1 MLELK
6 NISKVYKTKSISQ
19 TALSNIK
26 ISLRKCEF
34 LSILG
39 PSGSG
44 KTTLLN
50 IIGGLDKYTS
60 GDLIVDG
67 VSTKDF
73 KDSDWDTYR
82 NHRVGF
88 VFQSYN
94 LIAHQTVLKNVELA
108 LTLGGVGKK
117 ERERRAKEALA
128 KVGLSRHLKKRPNE
142 LSGGQMQRVAIARA
156 IVNNPDIILADE
168 PTGALDSLTSIQIME
183 ILKEISQTKL
193 VVMVTHN
200 PELAEKYSSRIV
212 NIVDGKIIK
221 DTNPYENKV
230 EKKSKIKKKKTS
242 MNFIRALSLSFNNLL
257 TKKGRT
263 LLTSFAGSIGIIGI
277 ALILSLSNGV
287 DNYINK
293 TERETLDSYPLTIKK
308 EHVDANIFNM
318 EVKKTSTH
326 ENDKVYASSEIN
338 NMVNQLKNT
347 THKNNLSKLKEYLDK
362 NDEVKDYA
370 REIDYSYNVSLDLYD
385 AHNKN
390 DIVKVNPTNIMNN
403 FVSDNFSMGE
413 MSILRKISSD
423 KNELSI
429 DYELLAGKYPE
440 KYNEIVLI
448 LDSKNEVS
456 DYLLYALNIKKQS
469 ELIKNLE
476 RIKNN
481 EKIESSDKDIYEYS
495 EFLDKE
501 FKLLVNSDYFEND
514 KGMWIYK
521 KDDITFLKK
530 NIDNKETVKIVGV
543 IKEKKKNTNN
553 SEGRIG
559 YLKELEYHAIEK
571 INASKIARDQEKNKS
586 INVLTKKAFTS
597 QNGYNENLK
606 LIGVSDKN
614 DPSEI
619 NIYPKDFAAKE
630 KILNLIDEYNNKT
643 GDDDKIKYTDYVG
656 LLMSGVTSIVDVVKY
671 VLIAFTSIS
680 LIVSSIMIGI
690 ITYISVL
697 ERTKEIGI
705 LRSLGARKKDVSRVF
720 NAETFI
726 IGLASGILGVSLT
739 AILNVFINKLI
750 FELTDTTVNA
760 SLPFTEAV
768 ALVTISVFLTVIA
781 GLIPAKIA
789 SKKDPV
795 VALRT
800 E

>member
-26 ISLRKCEF
+26 ISFRKCEF

-60 GDLIVDG
+60 GDMIVDG

-230 EKKSKIKKKKTS
+230 EKKNKIKKKKTS

-362 NDEVKDYA
+362 NDEVKEYA

-390 DIVKVNPTNIMNN
+390 SIVKVNPTNIMNN

-501 FKLLVNSDYFEND
+501 FKLLVNSDYFENE

-543 IKEKKKNTNN
+543 IKEKKENTNN

-597 QNGYNENLK
+597 QNGCNENLK

-760 SLPFTEAV
+760 SLPFVEAI

>member
-26 ISLRKCEF
+26 ISFRKCEF

-60 GDLIVDG
+60 GDMIVDG

-200 PELAEKYSSRIV
+200 PELAEKYSSRII

-390 DIVKVNPTNIMNN
+390 SIVKVNPTNIMNN

-501 FKLLVNSDYFEND
+501 FKLLVNSDYFENE

-543 IKEKKKNTNN
+543 IKEKKENTNN

-760 SLPFTEAV
+760 SLPFVEAV

-781 GLIPAKIA
+781 GLMPAKIA

>member
-26 ISLRKCEF
+26 ISFRKCEF

-60 GDLIVDG
+60 GDMIVDG

-586 INVLTKKAFTS
+586 INMLTKKAFTS

>member
-26 ISLRKCEF
+26 ISFRKCEF

-60 GDLIVDG
+60 GDMIVDG

-385 AHNKN
+385 AYNKN
-390 DIVKVNPTNIMNN
+390 SIVKVNPTNIMNN

-501 FKLLVNSDYFEND
+501 FKLLVNSDYFENE

-543 IKEKKKNTNN
+543 IKEKKENTNN

-571 INASKIARDQEKNKS
+571 INASKIARDQGKNKS

-597 QNGYNENLK
+597 QNGYHENLK

-630 KILNLIDEYNNKT
+630 KILNLIDEYNNKA

-760 SLPFTEAV
+760 SLPFVEAV

>member
-19 TALSNIK
+19 IALSNIK
-26 ISLRKCEF
+26 ISFRKCEF

-60 GDLIVDG
+60 GDMIVDG

-128 KVGLSRHLKKRPNE
+128 KVGLSKHLKKRPNE

-183 ILKEISQTKL
+183 ILKKISQTKL

-413 MSILRKISSD
+413 TSILRKISSD

-521 KDDITFLKK
+521 KDDTTFLKK
-530 NIDNKETVKIVGV
+530 NIDNKETIKIVGV
-543 IKEKKKNTNN
+543 IKEKKENTNN

-597 QNGYNENLK
+597 QNGYHENLK

-750 FELTDTTVNA
+750 FKLTDTIVNA
-760 SLPFTEAV
+760 SLPFAEAI

>member
-26 ISLRKCEF
+26 ISFRKCEF

-60 GDLIVDG
+60 GDMIVDG

-230 EKKSKIKKKKTS
+230 EKKNKIKKKKTS

-390 DIVKVNPTNIMNN
+390 SIVKVNPTNIMNN

-501 FKLLVNSDYFEND
+501 FKLLVNSDYFENE

-543 IKEKKKNTNN
+543 IKEKKENTNN

-586 INVLTKKAFTS
+586 INALTKKAFTS

-760 SLPFTEAV
+760 SLPFVEAV

>member
-26 ISLRKCEF
+26 ISFRKCEF

-60 GDLIVDG
+60 GDMIVDG

-128 KVGLSRHLKKRPNE
+128 KVGLSKHLKKRPNE

-200 PELAEKYSSRIV
+200 PELAQKYSSRIV

-221 DTNPYENKV
+221 DTNPYENKA
-230 EKKSKIKKKKTS
+230 EKKNKIKKKKTS

-390 DIVKVNPTNIMNN
+390 YIVKVNPTNIMNN

-501 FKLLVNSDYFEND
+501 FKLLVNSDYFENE

-543 IKEKKKNTNN
+543 IKEKKENTNN

-571 INASKIARDQEKNKS
+571 INASKIARDQENKS

-597 QNGYNENLK
+597 QNAYNENLK

-630 KILNLIDEYNNKT
+630 KILNLIDEYNNKA

-760 SLPFTEAV
+760 SLPFAEAI

>member
-26 ISLRKCEF
+26 ISFRKCEF

-60 GDLIVDG
+60 GDMIVDG

-128 KVGLSRHLKKRPNE
+128 KVGLSKHLKKHPNE

-230 EKKSKIKKKKTS
+230 EKKNKIKKKKTS
-242 MNFIRALSLSFNNLL
+242 MNFIRALSLSFNDLL

-308 EHVDANIFNM
+308 EHIDANIFNM

-390 DIVKVNPTNIMNN
+390 SIVKVNPTNIMNN

-481 EKIESSDKDIYEYS
+481 EKIESSGKDIYEYS

-501 FKLLVNSDYFEND
+501 FKLLVNSDYFENE

-543 IKEKKKNTNN
+543 IKEKKENTNN

-656 LLMSGVTSIVDVVKY
+656 LLMSGVTSIVDVIKY

-760 SLPFTEAV
+760 SLPFVEAV

>member
-26 ISLRKCEF
+26 ISFRKCEF

-60 GDLIVDG
+60 GDMIVDG

-200 PELAEKYSSRIV
+200 PELAQKYSSRIV

-230 EKKSKIKKKKTS
+230 EKKNKIKKKKTS

-390 DIVKVNPTNIMNN
+390 SIVKVNPTNIMNN

-481 EKIESSDKDIYEYS
+481 EKIESSDKGIYEYS

-501 FKLLVNSDYFEND
+501 FKLLVNSDYFENE

-521 KDDITFLKK
+521 KDDLTFLKK

-543 IKEKKKNTNN
+543 IKEKKENTNN

-630 KILNLIDEYNNKT
+630 KILNLIDEYNNKA

-760 SLPFTEAV
+760 SLPFAEAI

>member
-26 ISLRKCEF
+26 ISFRKCEF

-60 GDLIVDG
+60 GDMIVDG

-128 KVGLSRHLKKRPNE
+128 KVGLSRHLKKHPNE

-200 PELAEKYSSRIV
+200 PELAQKYSSRIV

-362 NDEVKDYA
+362 NDEVKEYA

-390 DIVKVNPTNIMNN
+390 SIVKVNPTNIMNN

-469 ELIKNLE
+469 ELTKNLE

-481 EKIESSDKDIYEYS
+481 EKIESSDKEIYEYS

-501 FKLLVNSDYFEND
+501 FKLLVNSDYFENE

-543 IKEKKKNTNN
+543 IKEKKENTNN
-553 SEGRIG
+553 NEGRIG

-606 LIGVSDKN
+606 LIGVSDRN

-630 KILNLIDEYNNKT
+630 KILNLIDEYNNKA

-760 SLPFTEAV
+760 SLPFVEAV

>member
-26 ISLRKCEF
+26 ISFRKCEF

-60 GDLIVDG
+60 GDMIVDG

-385 AHNKN
+385 AYNKN
-390 DIVKVNPTNIMNN
+390 SIVKVNPTNIMNN

-501 FKLLVNSDYFEND
+501 FKLLVNSDYFENE

-543 IKEKKKNTNN
+543 IKEKKENTNN

-571 INASKIARDQEKNKS
+571 INASKIARDQGKNKS

-597 QNGYNENLK
+597 QNGYHENLK

-630 KILNLIDEYNNKT
+630 KILNLIDEYNNKA

>member
-26 ISLRKCEF
+26 ISFRKCEF

-60 GDLIVDG
+60 GDMIVDG

-128 KVGLSRHLKKRPNE
+128 KVGLSRHLKKHPNE

-390 DIVKVNPTNIMNN
+390 SIVKVNPTNIMNN

-501 FKLLVNSDYFEND
+501 FKLLVNSDYFENE

-543 IKEKKKNTNN
+543 IKEKKENTNN

-630 KILNLIDEYNNKT
+630 KILNLIDEYNNKA

-760 SLPFTEAV
+760 SLPFVEAV

-795 VALRT
+795 VALRA

>member
-26 ISLRKCEF
+26 ISFRKCEF

-60 GDLIVDG
+60 GDMIVDG

-230 EKKSKIKKKKTS
+230 EKKNKIKKKKTS

-362 NDEVKDYA
+362 NDEVKEYA

-390 DIVKVNPTNIMNN
+390 SIVKVNPTNIMNN

-501 FKLLVNSDYFEND
+501 FKLLVNSDYFENE

-543 IKEKKKNTNN
+543 IKEKKENTNN

-630 KILNLIDEYNNKT
+630 KILNLIDEYNNKA

-760 SLPFTEAV
+760 SLPFVEAI

>member
-26 ISLRKCEF
+26 ISFRKCEF

-60 GDLIVDG
+60 GDMIVDG

-128 KVGLSRHLKKRPNE
+128 KVGLSKHLKKHPNE

-230 EKKSKIKKKKTS
+230 EKKNKIKKKKTS
-242 MNFIRALSLSFNNLL
+242 MNFIRALSLSFNDLL

-347 THKNNLSKLKEYLDK
+347 TYKNNLSKLKEYLDK

-390 DIVKVNPTNIMNN
+390 SIVKVNPTNIMNN

-501 FKLLVNSDYFEND
+501 FKLLVNSDYFENE

-543 IKEKKKNTNN
+543 IKEKKENTNN

-597 QNGYNENLK
+597 QNGYHENLK

-630 KILNLIDEYNNKT
+630 KILNLIDEYNNKA

-760 SLPFTEAV
+760 SLPFVEDI

>member
-26 ISLRKCEF
+26 ISFRKCEF

-60 GDLIVDG
+60 GDMIVDG

-230 EKKSKIKKKKTS
+230 EKKNKIKKKKTS

-362 NDEVKDYA
+362 NDEVKEYA

-390 DIVKVNPTNIMNN
+390 SIVKVNPTNIMNN

-501 FKLLVNSDYFEND
+501 FKLLVNSDYFENE

-543 IKEKKKNTNN
+543 IKEKKENTNN

-597 QNGYNENLK
+597 QNGCNENLK

-760 SLPFTEAV
+760 SLPFVEAV

>member
-1 MLELK
+1 M
-6 NISKVYKTKSISQ
+6 
-19 TALSNIK
+19 
-26 ISLRKCEF
+26 
-34 LSILG
+34 
-39 PSGSG
+39 
-44 KTTLLN
+44 
-50 IIGGLDKYTS
+50 
-60 GDLIVDG
+60 
-67 VSTKDF
+67 
-73 KDSDWDTYR
+73 
-82 NHRVGF
+82 
-88 VFQSYN
+88 
-94 LIAHQTVLKNVELA
+94 
-108 LTLGGVGKK
+108 
-117 ERERRAKEALA
+117 
-128 KVGLSRHLKKRPNE
+128 
-142 LSGGQMQRVAIARA
+142 
-156 IVNNPDIILADE
+156 
-168 PTGALDSLTSIQIME
+168 
-183 ILKEISQTKL
+183 
-193 VVMVTHN
+193 
-200 PELAEKYSSRIV
+200 
-212 NIVDGKIIK
+212 
-221 DTNPYENKV
+221 
-230 EKKSKIKKKKTS
+230 
-242 MNFIRALSLSFNNLL
+242 
-257 TKKGRT
+257 
-263 LLTSFAGSIGIIGI
+263 
-277 ALILSLSNGV
+277 
-287 DNYINK
+287 
-293 TERETLDSYPLTIKK
+293 
-308 EHVDANIFNM
+308 
-318 EVKKTSTH
+318 
-326 ENDKVYASSEIN
+326 
-338 NMVNQLKNT
+338 
-347 THKNNLSKLKEYLDK
+347 
-362 NDEVKDYA
+362 
-370 REIDYSYNVSLDLYD
+370 
-385 AHNKN
+385 
-390 DIVKVNPTNIMNN
+390 
-403 FVSDNFSMGE
+403 
-413 MSILRKISSD
+413 
-423 KNELSI
+423 
-429 DYELLAGKYPE
+429 
-440 KYNEIVLI
+440 
-448 LDSKNEVS
+448 
-456 DYLLYALNIKKQS
+456 
-469 ELIKNLE
+469 
-476 RIKNN
+476 
-481 EKIESSDKDIYEYS
+481 
-495 EFLDKE
+495 DKE
-501 FKLLVNSDYFEND
+501 FKLLVNSDYFENE

-543 IKEKKKNTNN
+543 IKEKKENTNN
-553 SEGRIG
+553 NEGRIG

-606 LIGVSDKN
+606 LIGVSDRN

-739 AILNVFINKLI
+739 ATLNVFINKLI

-760 SLPFTEAV
+760 SLPFVEAV

>member
-26 ISLRKCEF
+26 ISFRKCEF

-60 GDLIVDG
+60 GDMIVDG

-230 EKKSKIKKKKTS
+230 EKKNKIKKKKTS

-308 EHVDANIFNM
+308 EHIDANIFNM

-362 NDEVKDYA
+362 NDDVKDYA

-390 DIVKVNPTNIMNN
+390 SIVKVNPTNIMNN

-481 EKIESSDKDIYEYS
+481 EKIESSGKDIYEYS

-501 FKLLVNSDYFEND
+501 FKLLVNSDYFENE

-543 IKEKKKNTNN
+543 IKEKKENTNN

-656 LLMSGVTSIVDVVKY
+656 LLMSGVTSIVDVIKY

-760 SLPFTEAV
+760 SLPFVEAV

>member
-26 ISLRKCEF
+26 ISFRKCEF

-60 GDLIVDG
+60 GDMIVDG

-230 EKKSKIKKKKTS
+230 EKKNKIKKKKTS

-308 EHVDANIFNM
+308 EHIDANIFNM

-390 DIVKVNPTNIMNN
+390 SIVKVNPTNIMNN

-413 MSILRKISSD
+413 ISILRKISSD

-501 FKLLVNSDYFEND
+501 FKLLVNSDYFENE

-543 IKEKKKNTNN
+543 IKEKKENTNN

-597 QNGYNENLK
+597 QNGCNENLK

-760 SLPFTEAV
+760 SLPFVEAV

>member
-26 ISLRKCEF
+26 ISFRKCEF

-60 GDLIVDG
+60 GDMIVDG

-128 KVGLSRHLKKRPNE
+128 KVGLSRHLKKHPNE

-200 PELAEKYSSRIV
+200 PELAQKYSSRIV

-362 NDEVKDYA
+362 NDEVKEYA

-390 DIVKVNPTNIMNN
+390 SIVKVNPTNIMNN

-469 ELIKNLE
+469 ELTKNLE

-481 EKIESSDKDIYEYS
+481 EKIESSDKEIYEYS

-501 FKLLVNSDYFEND
+501 FKLLVNSDYFENE

-543 IKEKKKNTNN
+543 IKEKKENTNN
-553 SEGRIG
+553 NEGRIG

-630 KILNLIDEYNNKT
+630 KILNLIDEYNNKA

-760 SLPFTEAV
+760 SLPFVEAV

>member
-26 ISLRKCEF
+26 ISFRKCEF

-60 GDLIVDG
+60 GDMIVDG

-128 KVGLSRHLKKRPNE
+128 KVGLSKHLKKRPNE

-308 EHVDANIFNM
+308 EHVDANLFNM

-390 DIVKVNPTNIMNN
+390 SIVKVNPTNIMNN

-413 MSILRKISSD
+413 ISILRKISSD

-501 FKLLVNSDYFEND
+501 FKLLVNSDYFENE

-521 KDDITFLKK
+521 KDDLTFLKK
-530 NIDNKETVKIVGV
+530 NIENKETVKIVGV
-543 IKEKKKNTNN
+543 IKEKKENTNN

-630 KILNLIDEYNNKT
+630 KILNLIDEYNNKA

-760 SLPFTEAV
+760 SLPFAEAI

-795 VALRT
+795 VALRA

>member
-26 ISLRKCEF
+26 ISFRKCEF

-60 GDLIVDG
+60 GDMIVDG

-128 KVGLSRHLKKRPNE
+128 KVGLSKHLKKRPNE

-200 PELAEKYSSRIV
+200 PELAQKYSSRIV

-221 DTNPYENKV
+221 DTNPYENKA
-230 EKKSKIKKKKTS
+230 EKKNKIKKKKTS

-390 DIVKVNPTNIMNN
+390 YIVKVNPTNIMNN

-501 FKLLVNSDYFEND
+501 FKLLVNSDYFENE

-543 IKEKKKNTNN
+543 IKEKKENTNN

-630 KILNLIDEYNNKT
+630 KILNLIDEYNNKA

-760 SLPFTEAV
+760 SLPFAEAI

>member
-26 ISLRKCEF
+26 ISFRKCEF

-60 GDLIVDG
+60 GDMIVDG

-230 EKKSKIKKKKTS
+230 EKKNKIKKKKTS

-362 NDEVKDYA
+362 NDEVKEYA

-390 DIVKVNPTNIMNN
+390 SIVKVNPTNIMNN

-501 FKLLVNSDYFEND
+501 FKLLVNSDYFENE

-543 IKEKKKNTNN
+543 IKEKKENTNN
-553 SEGRIG
+553 NEGRIG

-606 LIGVSDKN
+606 LIGVSDRN

-760 SLPFTEAV
+760 SLPFVEAV

>member
-26 ISLRKCEF
+26 ISFRKCEF

-60 GDLIVDG
+60 GDMIVDG

-73 KDSDWDTYR
+73 KNSDWDTYR

-230 EKKSKIKKKKTS
+230 EKKNKIKKKKTS

-308 EHVDANIFNM
+308 EHIDANIFNM

-390 DIVKVNPTNIMNN
+390 SIVKVNPTNIMNN

-481 EKIESSDKDIYEYS
+481 EKIESSGKDIYEYS

-501 FKLLVNSDYFEND
+501 FKLLVNSDYFENE

-543 IKEKKKNTNN
+543 IKEKKENTNN

-656 LLMSGVTSIVDVVKY
+656 LLMSGVTSIVDVIKY

-760 SLPFTEAV
+760 SLPFVEAV

>member
-26 ISLRKCEF
+26 ISFRKCEF

-60 GDLIVDG
+60 GDMIVDG

-128 KVGLSRHLKKRPNE
+128 KVGLSKHLKKRPNE

-183 ILKEISQTKL
+183 ILKKISQTKL

-230 EKKSKIKKKKTS
+230 EKKNKTKKKKTS

-385 AHNKN
+385 AYNKN
-390 DIVKVNPTNIMNN
+390 SIVKVNPTNIMNN

-501 FKLLVNSDYFEND
+501 FKLLVNSDYFENE

-521 KDDITFLKK
+521 KDDNAFLKK
-530 NIDNKETVKIVGV
+530 NIDNKETIKIVGV
-543 IKEKKKNTNN
+543 IKEKKENTNN

-630 KILNLIDEYNNKT
+630 KILNLIDEYNNKA

-760 SLPFTEAV
+760 SLPFVEDI

>member
-26 ISLRKCEF
+26 ISFRKCEF

-60 GDLIVDG
+60 GDMIVDG

-128 KVGLSRHLKKRPNE
+128 KVGLSKHLKKRPNE

-200 PELAEKYSSRIV
+200 PELAQKYSSRIV

-230 EKKSKIKKKKTS
+230 EKKNKTKKKKTS

-390 DIVKVNPTNIMNN
+390 YIVKVNPTNIMNN

-501 FKLLVNSDYFEND
+501 FKLLVNSDYFENE

-543 IKEKKKNTNN
+543 IKEKKENTNN

-760 SLPFTEAV
+760 SLPFVEAV

>member
-26 ISLRKCEF
+26 ISFRKCEF

-128 KVGLSRHLKKRPNE
+128 KVGLSKHLKKHPNE

-183 ILKEISQTKL
+183 ILKKISQTKL

-230 EKKSKIKKKKTS
+230 EKKNKTKKKKTS

-385 AHNKN
+385 AYNKN
-390 DIVKVNPTNIMNN
+390 SIVKVNPTNIMNN

-501 FKLLVNSDYFEND
+501 FKLLVNSDYFENE

-521 KDDITFLKK
+521 KDDNAFLKK
-530 NIDNKETVKIVGV
+530 NIDNKETIKIVGV
-543 IKEKKKNTNN
+543 IKEKKENTNN

-630 KILNLIDEYNNKT
+630 KILNLIDEYNNKA

-760 SLPFTEAV
+760 SLPFVEAV

>member
-19 TALSNIK
+19 IALSNIK
-26 ISLRKCEF
+26 ISFRKCEF

-60 GDLIVDG
+60 GDMIVDG

-347 THKNNLSKLKEYLDK
+347 TYKNNLSKLKEYLDK

-413 MSILRKISSD
+413 TSILRKISSD

-456 DYLLYALNIKKQS
+456 DYLLYALNIKKRS

-495 EFLDKE
+495 EFLDKK
-501 FKLLVNSDYFEND
+501 FKLLVNSDYFENE

-521 KDDITFLKK
+521 KDDKAFLKK
-530 NIDNKETVKIVGV
+530 NIDNKETIKIVGV
-543 IKEKKKNTNN
+543 IKEKKENTNN

-597 QNGYNENLK
+597 QNGYHENLK

-630 KILNLIDEYNNKT
+630 KILNLIDEYNNKA

-750 FELTDTTVNA
+750 FKLTDTTVNA
-760 SLPFTEAV
+760 SLPFAEAI
-768 ALVTISVFLTVIA
+768 ALVIISVFLTVIA

>member
-26 ISLRKCEF
+26 ISFRKCEF

-60 GDLIVDG
+60 GDMIVDG

-183 ILKEISQTKL
+183 ILKKISQTKL

-390 DIVKVNPTNIMNN
+390 YIVKVNPTNIMNN

-501 FKLLVNSDYFEND
+501 FKLLVNSDYFENE

-543 IKEKKKNTNN
+543 IKEKKENTNN

-597 QNGYNENLK
+597 QNGCNENLK

-630 KILNLIDEYNNKT
+630 KILNLIDEYNNKA

-739 AILNVFINKLI
+739 ATLNVFINKLI

-760 SLPFTEAV
+760 SLPFVEAV

>member
-26 ISLRKCEF
+26 ISFRKCEF

-60 GDLIVDG
+60 GDMIVDG

-128 KVGLSRHLKKRPNE
+128 KVGLSRHLKKHPNE

-200 PELAEKYSSRIV
+200 PELAQKYSSRIV

-362 NDEVKDYA
+362 NDEVKEYA

-390 DIVKVNPTNIMNN
+390 SIVKVNPTNIMNN

-469 ELIKNLE
+469 ELTKNLE

-481 EKIESSDKDIYEYS
+481 EKIESSDKEIYEYS

-501 FKLLVNSDYFEND
+501 FKLLVNSDYFENE

-543 IKEKKKNTNN
+543 IKEKKENTNN
-553 SEGRIG
+553 NEGRIG

-606 LIGVSDKN
+606 LIGVSDRN

-760 SLPFTEAV
+760 SLPFVEAV

>member
-26 ISLRKCEF
+26 ISFRKCEF

-60 GDLIVDG
+60 GDMIVDG

-230 EKKSKIKKKKTS
+230 EKKNKIKKKKTS

-362 NDEVKDYA
+362 NDEIKDYA

-390 DIVKVNPTNIMNN
+390 YIVKVNPTNIMNN

-501 FKLLVNSDYFEND
+501 FKLLVNSDYFENE

-521 KDDITFLKK
+521 KDDLTFLKK

-543 IKEKKKNTNN
+543 IKEKKENTNN

-630 KILNLIDEYNNKT
+630 KILNLIDEYNNKA

-760 SLPFTEAV
+760 SLPFVEAI

>member
-26 ISLRKCEF
+26 ISFRKCEF

-60 GDLIVDG
+60 GDMIVDC

-128 KVGLSRHLKKRPNE
+128 KVGLSKHLKKRPNE

-230 EKKSKIKKKKTS
+230 EKKNKTKKKKTS

-347 THKNNLSKLKEYLDK
+347 TYKNNLSKLKEYLDK

-413 MSILRKISSD
+413 TSILRKISSD

-501 FKLLVNSDYFEND
+501 FKLLVNSDYFENE

-521 KDDITFLKK
+521 KDDTTFLKK
-530 NIDNKETVKIVGV
+530 NIDNKETIKIVGV
-543 IKEKKKNTNN
+543 IKEKKENTNN

-597 QNGYNENLK
+597 QNGYHENLK

-630 KILNLIDEYNNKT
+630 KILNLIDEYNNKS

-750 FELTDTTVNA
+750 FKLTDTTVNA
-760 SLPFTEAV
+760 SLPFAEAI